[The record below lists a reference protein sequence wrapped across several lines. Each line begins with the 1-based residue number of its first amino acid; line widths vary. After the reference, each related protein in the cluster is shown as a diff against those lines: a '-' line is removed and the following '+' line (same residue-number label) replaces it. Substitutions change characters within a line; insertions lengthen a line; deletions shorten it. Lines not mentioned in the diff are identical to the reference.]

1 MIYISPEYVISST
14 LSIGAVYKLTAPEL
28 ISTTIPHY
36 FIVVAIE
43 NDDNYLVLCTT
54 QLNSKLNYFQR
65 NGLDLNTLVYL
76 VPSTDNGLTNNTY
89 VNCNDY
95 YHISKSS
102 LISKVQSDILSV
114 TGKVSEDEY
123 NLIASAIK
131 LSHTNDLPDY
141 LLIYS

>member
-1 MIYISPEYVISST
+1 MIFSPENVISST

-28 ISTTIPHY
+28 ISTTTPHY

-54 QLNSKLNYFQR
+54 QLNSKLNYLQR
-65 NGLDLNTLVYL
+65 NGLDTNTLVYL
-76 VPSTDNGLTNNTY
+76 VPSTDNGLTDDTY
-89 VNCNDY
+89 INCNDY

-102 LISKVQSDILSV
+102 LISKVQSGMLSI
-114 TGKVSEDEY
+114 TGKVFEDEY
-123 NLIASAIK
+123 YQIASAIK

-141 LLIYS
+141 LLIYF